1 MADAGAAH
9 PASAASLALAAGSTA
24 VERGSVA
31 PKYECL
37 AAVFP
42 LPSGGAGLL
51 SVTLPRGGEIDR
63 LARSLGRVADAI
75 NAEAGRVASDGW

>member
-1 MADAGAAH
+1 MQAAGH
-9 PASAASLALAAGSTA
+9 PASAASLALAAGSAA

-37 AAVFP
+37 ATVFP
-42 LPSGGAGLL
+42 FPFGGAGLL
-51 SVTLPRGGEIDR
+51 SVTLPRGSGIDR
-63 LARSLGRVADAI
+63 LARSLGGVADWI